1 MRYLACIL
9 GVASMTLPALAQ
21 TSAPEPAPLPH
32 LIASFNL
39 SVHASY
45 AVVAPL
51 FGPEGERPGPA
62 STGIRSLFIHNPPPT
77 SRAPFSQFN
86 MGP

>member
-9 GVASMTLPALAQ
+9 GVASRLSRACTDFRSRARTPAD
-21 TSAPEPAPLPH
+21 

-51 FGPEGERPGPA
+51 FD
-62 STGIRSLFIHNPPPT
+62 
-77 SRAPFSQFN
+77 
-86 MGP
+86 